1 MKRGYS
7 SRKRMLRFCAE
18 VLPEDGVPP
27 HEWIKQGRPARKSER
42 KTRQLCGQVAEVLD
56 AVLAGDCGDDLL
68 RDLQVVAV
76 EPAPDASR
84 LLVTVRPHPPADAVS
99 PARVLDHLERASG
112 RLRSEVAAAVT
123 RKRAPRL
130 VYRLE
135 LPTAGEVNW

>member
-1 MKRGYS
+1 MKRGNS

-27 HEWIKQGRPARKSER
+27 REWLKAGRSGKKSKRKAQ
-42 KTRQLCGQVAEVLD
+42 QLCSQVAEVLD
-56 AVLAGDCGDDLL
+56 AVLAGDCGDEVL

-76 EPAPDASR
+76 APAPDVSR

-112 RLRSEVAAAVT
+112 RLRCEVAAAVT

-130 VYRLE
+130 AYRVE
-135 LPTAGEVNW
+135 LPTVDEAKE